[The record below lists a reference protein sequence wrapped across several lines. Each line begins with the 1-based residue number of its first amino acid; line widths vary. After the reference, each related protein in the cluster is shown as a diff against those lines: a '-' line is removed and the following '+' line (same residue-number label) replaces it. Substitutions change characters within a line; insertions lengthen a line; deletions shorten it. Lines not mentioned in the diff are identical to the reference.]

1 MSRIESIRQFIASE
15 ICGDGCQAIGDT
27 DLLIEDG
34 IIDSMG
40 IMVLLG
46 FLEEKFA
53 VHIEGDELLP
63 ENFATL
69 AAISSLVE
77 KKVGITQ
84 IGRAH
89 V

>member
-1 MSRIESIRQFIASE
+1 MTSIDNIRNFIATE
-15 ICGDGCQAIGDT
+15 ICGGNCEPIADS
-27 DLLIEDG
+27 DLLIDQG

-40 IMVLLG
+40 IIVLLG

-53 VHIEGDELLP
+53 VTIEGDELLP

-69 AAISSLVE
+69 AAISTLVDQ
-77 KKVGITQ
+77 KNGIA
-84 IGRAH
+84 GE

>member
-1 MSRIESIRQFIASE
+1 MRTIDNLRQFIATE
-15 ICGDGCQAIGDT
+15 ICGEGCKSIGDT

-46 FLEEKFA
+46 YLEDKFA
-53 VHIEGDELLP
+53 VQIEGDELLP

-69 AAISSLVE
+69 AAISTLVE
-77 KKVGITQ
+77 KKIDLAAEG
-84 IGRAH
+84 
-89 V
+89 

>member
-1 MSRIESIRQFIASE
+1 MRTIDNIRQFIATE
-15 ICGDGCQAIGDT
+15 ICGDGCQSIGDQ
-27 DLLIEDG
+27 DQLIEDG

-53 VHIEGDELLP
+53 VTIEGDELLP

-69 AAISSLVE
+69 NAISSLVE
-77 KKVGITQ
+77 KKAGISPE
-84 IGRAH
+84 G
-89 V
+89 

>member
-1 MSRIESIRQFIASE
+1 MMTIDNIRKFITSE
-15 ICGDGCQAIGDT
+15 ICGGGVSFIADT

-40 IMVLLG
+40 IMVLLD

-53 VHIEGDELLP
+53 VRIEGDELLP

-77 KKVGITQ
+77 KKTGMIADVGN
-84 IGRAH
+84 
-89 V
+89 

>member
-1 MSRIESIRQFIASE
+1 MRTIDNIRQFITSE
-15 ICGDGCQAIGDT
+15 ICGEGCESIGDT

-46 FLEEKFA
+46 YLEEKFA
-53 VHIEGDELLP
+53 VHVEGDELLP

-69 AAISSLVE
+69 AAISTLVE
-77 KKVGITQ
+77 KK
-84 IGRAH
+84 IGLATEG
-89 V
+89 